1 MNTEPYRLRALPSH
15 LLFALALALAL
26 TGCGDDGGG
35 GADAGVDV
43 GAETGDD
50 VAAETGTDVLDDVVD
65 DVGDE
70 VTDDAGGE
78 VSEDTAGD
86 PDIADVVPDLSGD
99 AEPDAGGDSG
109 ADAGLDA
116 VADSGNDV
124 GRDVADA
131 APDAS
136 IAWSA
141 PDCVAVTG
149 SAAVTFTDDEGA
161 TLALTAGT
169 LSGIAYTYGLVA
181 QPDVPGL
188 LYAEHQGDLL
198 RSTDA
203 GCTWTRLDEVDRSP
217 LRLTAGVGAEAWAWS
232 DNGEY
237 LYRVDAGGA
246 TRVREPTTSILG
258 VGTGTCE
265 DRDGAQLPCVV
276 VGGADGQLYE
286 SIDGG
291 ESFTAPFGP
300 PREVEGLGYRVAF
313 DPADVG
319 HAFFGCA
326 GTGSGDTGGW
336 VTFDHGATWTAADG
350 LSAGIDAAA
359 RANVFEIVVSP
370 ADPDTVWAAAI
381 DIYQTLPPND
391 GQPHGGRHLYLSR
404 DGGLTFAVVVDNREA
419 IAGSET
425 TVTLRNQPTMAAHPT
440 DADVLYFVFG
450 TYFDGYGTDLYRY
463 DADGDVVSF
472 THNGNDDVNA
482 LAFNPGAPEV
492 IYLGLTEESGI
503 TF

>member
-1 MNTEPYRLRALPSH
+1 MNTELYRPLALPSH
-15 LLFALALALAL
+15 LIFALALALAL
-26 TGCGDDGGG
+26 VGCGDDGDGE
-35 GADAGVDV
+35 ADVDGDV
-43 GAETGDD
+43 GADTGDD
-50 VAAETGTDVLDDVVD
+50 VAAETGTDIVD

-86 PDIADVVPDLSGD
+86 PDIADVVPDLPGD
-99 AEPDAGGDSG
+99 AEPDSGGD
-109 ADAGLDA
+109 AELDV
-116 VADSGNDV
+116 VADSGSDLAS
-124 GRDVADA
+124 DAADL

-136 IAWSA
+136 TGWSA

-149 SAAVTFTDDEGA
+149 SAAVTFTDDDGA
-161 TLALTAGT
+161 TLALTTRT

-203 GCTWTRLDEVDRSP
+203 GCSWSVLDEVERSP
-217 LRLTAGVGAEAWAWS
+217 LRLTAGFGAQAWAWS

-237 LYRVDAGGA
+237 LYRVDADGV
-246 TRVREPTTSILG
+246 TRVREPTTSIVG

-276 VGGADGQLYE
+276 VGGSDGQLYE
-286 SIDGG
+286 STDGG
-291 ESFTAPFGP
+291 ESFSAPFGP

-313 DPADVG
+313 DPTDVD
-319 HAFFGCA
+319 HAIFGCA
-326 GTGSGDTGGW
+326 GNGSGDTGAW
-336 VTFDHGATWTAADG
+336 VTFDGGETWTAAGG
-350 LSAGIDAAA
+350 LSAGSGAAE
-359 RANVFEIVVSP
+359 RANVFEVVVSP
-370 ADPDTVWAAAI
+370 VDSDTVWAAAI

-391 GQPHGGRHLYLSR
+391 GEPHGGRHLYLSR

-419 IAGSET
+419 IAGAET

-463 DADGDVVSF
+463 DADGDAVTF
-472 THNGNDDVNA
+472 THNANDDVNA